1 METPQNRYNIKTP
14 GRYQY
19 TDTHQ
24 SRSFHDSSEKRN
36 ERDGR
41 SERRT
46 EYVKPRQESQRSSEV
61 SVKKEEKPV
70 QQKQQFK
77 KKKVAAVSVRH
88 ATQVEGPLEEQELG
102 STIARQRGRGHNRL
116 PESSRASGGESN

>member
-1 METPQNRYNIKTP
+1 R
-14 GRYQY
+14 G
-19 TDTHQ
+19 
-24 SRSFHDSSEKRN
+24 
-36 ERDGR
+36 GR

-77 KKKVAAVSVRH
+77 KKKVATVSVRH
-88 ATQVEGPLEEQELG
+88 ATQEEGSLEEQELG
-102 STIARQRGRGHNRL
+102 SSTARQRGRGHN
-116 PESSRASGGESN
+116 SS